1 MSSILRITD
10 PILKDDSIDKYED
23 IEYEPVAG
31 TNLNSSGQDIRLTI
45 ETQDIFT
52 HPSESYLIIEGEL
65 RKEDNNRY
73 ANDDPI
79 ALTNNGIMHL
89 FKRIRYDLSGQEIES
104 LVHPGQATTMLGL
117 LKYPDDFSKSK
128 GLNQLWYKDTTDTA
142 VLANN
147 AGFKI
152 RHDYIITN
160 SQPRGS
166 FSFRIPLKH
175 IFGFCGD
182 YDKVVYGLKLKHNL
196 TLTRNDDNDAIYKGA
211 NNAAGNPLINGKV
224 DLKKISW
231 FMPHVTPADKDKM
244 ELYKIIERKEK
255 IPVGYRMI
263 QCDSA
268 SIPQASTNFSW
279 RLSVKSSPEIPR
291 FIIVGFQ
298 VGKSGNQEQNP
309 SIFDNVNVNNIYA
322 MLNSTRYPTA
332 DYNITFVGQKF
343 SRVYGDAAEFRSK
356 FFNMDELIS
365 NLNITPSDYRTLYP
379 LFLFDVSK
387 QSEKLKYS
395 TTDIQI
401 KIHFTLAL
409 ANVTQAYAVI
419 ISDRLINFQSDG
431 NKFSVVT

>member
-1 MSSILRITD
+1 MNSILRITE
-10 PILKDDSIDKYED
+10 PILKDDSIDKYEE

-31 TNLNSSGQDIRLTI
+31 TNLNSPGQDIRLTI

-52 HPSESYLIIEGEL
+52 HPSESYLIVEGRL
-65 RKEDNNRY
+65 LKDDDNSYGN
-73 ANDDPI
+73 NDLI
-79 ALTNNGIMHL
+79 TLTNNGIMHL
-89 FKRIRYDLSGQEIES
+89 FKRIRYELSGQEIENI
-104 LVHPGQATTMLGL
+104 VNVGQATTMLGL

-128 GLNQLWYKDTTDTA
+128 GLNQLWYKDTTP
-142 VLANN
+142 LADDNN
-147 AGFKI
+147 TGFSV
-152 RHDYIITN
+152 RRFYIIIN
-160 SQPRGS
+160 SNPKGS

-175 IFGFCGD
+175 IFGFCED
-182 YDKVVYGLKLKHNL
+182 YDKVVYGLKHNL
-196 TLTRNDDNDAIYKGA
+196 TLTRNNNNDAIFKSDQ
-211 NNAAGNPLINGKV
+211 NDAAGNPYVNGKV
-224 DLKKISW
+224 KLSKISW

-268 SIPQASTNFSW
+268 SIPQALMFSW
-279 RLSVKSSPEIPR
+279 RLSVKSSPEVPR

-298 VGKSGNQEQNP
+298 TGKSDNQEQNT
-309 SIFDNVNVNNIYA
+309 STFNNVNVSNIYV
-322 MLNSTRYPTA
+322 MLNSMRYPTA
-332 DYNITFVGQKF
+332 DYNISFLGQKY

-365 NLNITPSDYRTLYP
+365 NPNINPAEYRNLYP

-401 KIHFTLAL
+401 KMHFS
-409 ANVTQAYAVI
+409 ANVPANTQAYAVI

-431 NKFSVVT
+431 NKFSVVF